1 MCEINTEEVII
12 GERTPHELHDE
23 LLRVNETMKQMLSRT
38 SIASFLDIDTCI
50 GQAVPAL
57 YRDGVPLTDLSGT
70 DTIPEFEAAGHP
82 LFRDQDRFLPE
93 HHVVG
98 DILNLIPSLASVAG
112 TWPAVNMN
120 MFLHLFNP
128 VGAEQVCTNILNL
141 LHSKAG
147 SLLTGTQT
155 GIMRPGK
162 LVLEPPVCE
171 PEEFKT
177 IYWNSA
183 EKLIE
188 MWQRV
193 AKKLSINIKTTAE
206 YDEDED
212 PESSDSSS

>member
-1 MCEINTEEVII
+1 MCKIHTEEVFVD
-12 GERTPHELHDE
+12 ERTTRELHDE
-23 LLRVNETMKQMLSRT
+23 LLRVNGTMKQMVSVYSMT
-38 SIASFLDIDTCI
+38 IITA
-50 GQAVPAL
+50 
-57 YRDGVPLTDLSGT
+57 T
-70 DTIPEFEAAGHP
+70 DTIPEFEAVGHP

-98 DILNLIPSLASVAG
+98 DMLKLTQSLANAAG
-112 TWPAVNMN
+112 TWSAVNMN

-128 VGAEQVCTNILNL
+128 VDAEQVCTNVLNL
-141 LHSKAG
+141 LRSEAG

-171 PEEFKT
+171 PGEYKT

-188 MWQRV
+188 LWQRV
-193 AKKLSINIKTTAE
+193 AKRLSINIKTTAE